1 MSASYFDTE
10 EKKELLN
17 TFMSR
22 LVRDILR
29 EAGKDD
35 RDLTDEERQDLGTSV
50 SNEWASGKTSEEIN
64 DILLEKFGSEEEK
77 EEYAAWKLSHVN
89 TRQP

>member
-1 MSASYFDTE
+1 MSTSYFDTE

-35 RDLTDEERQDLGTSV
+35 RDLTDEERQELGTSV
-50 SNEWASGKTSEEIN
+50 SNEWASGKTTEEIN
-64 DILLEKFGSEEEK
+64 DFLLEKFGSEEEK
-77 EEYAAWKLSHVN
+77 EEYAAWKLSRVN
-89 TRQP
+89 TRKP